1 MRRVKTLTSIF
12 VLLAGSAMA
21 QDEIVV
27 WDIQSDSPYTT
38 INEGQVVKTTG
49 YYGNTG
55 IKGAVLGLDTFT
67 VDGTY
72 IGYAHAHAL
81 IEANQIKGS
90 GKIVS
95 QSHLVVS
102 QIADMSGF
110 TGTVE
115 LDSSTAVQE
124 PTFTFTNSKNAPL
137 NTNFVLG
144 ETSRLQFV
152 GGDYTL
158 NGKISGNGLI
168 SLPSNPY
175 TIETVENK
183 TPTTLTIKGDISNF
197 SGAYYAEN
205 GTNGPSTIKIETTL
219 NDSVTFTGAN
229 GASLELVGK
238 EGDSKKTI
246 TVNSVSSVS
255 TSGNVYMNGN
265 DIIIAR
271 NDVKAYDLDDRGGTI
286 FLGGNNSYIA
296 NTKVEKVF
304 NSTNVIGETGG
315 HFAMGGRGAGS
326 VLNNGASAVIDGV
339 EFATFSGAGVDG
351 AKVNGDIYVEVKNDS
366 KINTLFAGGYGVE
379 HKGNTNVSISG
390 GEITEY
396 LIVGGASATS
406 QVGDVNLE
414 MTGGTVK
421 TIYGTHYSAASAVA
435 DSATGLKGNINMNIT
450 GGTITGQI
458 RAGVTTNNSGNA
470 TDAQARM
477 VVNGDVNVFV
487 GGDAKVGLGNSEAI
501 RATGTYGSIN
511 GAFNVVVSENA
522 QVGGIRAR
530 GSSGTIK
537 SVNITLM
544 DNAIVE
550 GMIDGGNS
558 TSESSILNIGTDS
571 KGYTGTI
578 SVKEFD
584 KIFISAGSKVEFAKE
599 FNVESLVIEIPQV
612 MLFSRDVQVSLVE
625 GTTFDTLTVV
635 GFDEAS
641 NTISLDSI
649 FGDSVGVVLAALENN
664 NTSLTVIDSNGQ
676 EWTTENISFD
686 DNNIS
691 FELGT
696 AIPEP
701 STLAMILSSL
711 ALGFVIYRRKK

>member
-1 MRRVKTLTSIF
+1 MKKIILTTSLF
-12 VLLAGSAMA
+12 ALFTGAVMA
-21 QDEIVV
+21 QNVEELWAIEA
-27 WDIQSDSPYTT
+27 DSPYTT

-67 VDGTY
+67 VNGTY
-72 IGYAHAHAL
+72 IGYAYAHAL

-144 ETSRLQFV
+144 ETSKLQFV

-158 NGKISGNGLI
+158 NGKISGSGLI

-175 TIETVENK
+175 TIETIENK

-197 SGAYYAEN
+197 SGAYNAEN
-205 GTNGPSTIKIETTL
+205 GTNGASTIKIETTL
-219 NDSVTFTGAN
+219 NDSVTFTGTN

-246 TVNSVSSVS
+246 TVNSESSVS

-265 DIIIAR
+265 DVIIAR
-271 NDVKAYDLDDRGGTI
+271 NDVKAYDLDSRGGTI
-286 FLGGNNSYIA
+286 FLGGNNSYVA
-296 NTKVEKVF
+296 NAKVEKVF
-304 NSTNVIGETGG
+304 NSQNITGATGG

-351 AKVNGDIYVEVKNDS
+351 AKVNGDISVEVKDGS

-379 HKGNTNVSISG
+379 HKGNTSVIMSG

-406 QVGDVNLE
+406 QTGNVSLE

-435 DSATGLKGNINMNIT
+435 DSATGLKGDINMNIT
-450 GGTITGQI
+450 GGTVTNQI

-477 VVNGDVNVFV
+477 VVNGNVNVFV
-487 GGDAKVGLGNSEAI
+487 GGDAKIGLGNDEAI

-511 GAFNVVVSENA
+511 GAFNVTVAENA

-530 GSSGTIK
+530 ASSGTIK
-537 SVNITLM
+537 SVNITLT
-544 DNAIVE
+544 DNAVIS

-584 KIFISAGSKVEFAKE
+584 SISISAGSKVEFANA
-599 FNVESLVIEIPQV
+599 FDVDTLVVEVSPVSFFSLD
-612 MLFSRDVQVSLVE
+612 SQVSLAD
-625 GTTFDTLTVV
+625 GTTFDTLTIV
-635 GFDEAS
+635 GFDEGS
-641 NTISLDSI
+641 NSVNLDSI
-649 FGDSVGVVLAALENN
+649 FGDSTGVVLSAMEDK
-664 NTSLTVIDSNGQ
+664 NTALTVVDSNGQ
-676 EWTTENISFD
+676 EWTTENVSLDGNKVSFD
-686 DNNIS
+686 
-691 FELGT
+691 LGT

-701 STLAMILSSL
+701 STYAMIFGAI
-711 ALGFVIYRRKK
+711 ALGFVAYRRRK